1 MCLSAYVC
9 VCVCVCVCVSV
20 QDGIK
25 PTVLYSTNKDVDS
38 INNSELARLPGDSV
52 LFKCRDTVRDTS
64 SNTNH
69 THIMCLSAARSY
81 LVCPELRK
89 LQ

>member
-1 MCLSAYVC
+1 MHARCVYPCVYVC
-9 VCVCVCVCVSV
+9 ACVCPT

-64 SNTNH
+64 SNTNTH
-69 THIMCLSAARSY
+69 THTHT
-81 LVCPELRK
+81 
-89 LQ
+89 Q